1 MIDPFFPRQVKIA
14 SGQNTDSGASVP
26 KLVAVVA
33 RLGEPDGGGGSCI
46 YLSCILETDRASQR
60 VRRVLQRAKG
70 GGRQCRGGNR
80 ERRPCNDV
88 PCTTTTTTTTTTT
101 STTTRS
107 TTTTRR
113 PRPTT
118 FPTTFAPRR
127 QSPTTFPPRRPLRTT
142 RPTRRPTT
150 RRPTTTTRR
159 PPTTTTAVRI
169 RDPNARVECYV
180 CGSLFSTDAPDCPR

>member
-1 MIDPFFPRQVKIA
+1 MIDPVFARQVKIA

-26 KLVAVVA
+26 KLVAVVV

-46 YLSCILETDRASQR
+46 YLSCILDTDRASQR

-88 PCTTTTTTTTTTT
+88 PCTTTTTTTTTT

-127 QSPTTFPPRRPLRTT
+127 QSPTTFPPRRPPRTT